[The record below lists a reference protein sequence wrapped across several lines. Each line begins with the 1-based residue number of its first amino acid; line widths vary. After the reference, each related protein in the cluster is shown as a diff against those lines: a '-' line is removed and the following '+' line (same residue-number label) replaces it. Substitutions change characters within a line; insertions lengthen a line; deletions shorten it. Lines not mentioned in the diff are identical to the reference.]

1 MPPEGKLEAS
11 GSPRTSSLPLN
22 SAMRRAGFGGRQE
35 RVVLLG
41 GQAGHRLEPVRVVRR
56 AVLHGPLLHRG
67 GDDVGDRSGPAGR
80 PS

>member
-22 SAMRRAGFGGRQE
+22 SAIAGAAFGRDQE

-41 GQAGHRLEPVRVVRR
+41 GQAGHRLEPVGVVGR
-56 AVLHGPLLHRG
+56 AVLHGPLSHRG
-67 GDDVGDRSGPAGR
+67 GDDVGDRSGRAG
-80 PS
+80 PLS